1 MGLLIRGILCAF
13 SRTGLN
19 LVEVALPEQKLSVIT
34 GHNEFEILEETGDYK
49 WLKNGNRAGL
59 QWIRSI
65 ICSLGIEEEE
75 QRIIA
80 ILTSSHGL
88 INKMEMRKVTDP
100 MSICQSEISG

>member
-1 MGLLIRGILCAF
+1 MGLLIRGIFCAF

-49 WLKNGNRAGL
+49 WLKNGNREGL

-65 ICSLGIEEEE
+65 ICSIGHGGGGTENHCNPE
-75 QRIIA
+75 QFTWLDQQDGNA
-80 ILTSSHGL
+80 ES
-88 INKMEMRKVTDP
+88 D
-100 MSICQSEISG
+100 